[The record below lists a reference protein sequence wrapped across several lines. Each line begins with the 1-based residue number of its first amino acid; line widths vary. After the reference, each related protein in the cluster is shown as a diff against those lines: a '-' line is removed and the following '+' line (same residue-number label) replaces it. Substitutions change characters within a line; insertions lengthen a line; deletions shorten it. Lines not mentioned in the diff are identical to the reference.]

1 MSIIYR
7 IVFAMLCLS
16 LLNIGTSQVSYEQ
29 SYEYDYFGKLNS
41 TKNFIYTNNGINK
54 EFAKSQLKLYSHSG
68 KFINEITLEGKTSP
82 EVQYAG
88 TAGDVTIFALDRET
102 YLFVDA
108 SGNEIDSKTFEGAD
122 KVKNEE
128 MLFTKDGFVVVQQV
142 KVKKVGVGLRVR
154 KFTPDGNEEW
164 LYENFPEKGKYNFL
178 TCHASANGNISILHS
193 KGGMT
198 YDKGLI
204 VLSGSGEELRADD
217 LKIEDPNFSPS
228 QFKESPDRTLH
239 LIAYRY

>member
-164 LYENFPEKGKYNFL
+164 LYENFPEKGNYL
-178 TCHASANGNISILHS
+178 RLCRVS
-193 KGGMT
+193 
-198 YDKGLI
+198 
-204 VLSGSGEELRADD
+204 ELFW
-217 LKIEDPNFSPS
+217 L
-228 QFKESPDRTLH
+228 
-239 LIAYRY
+239 